1 MGTLADSVPD
11 MAVIRSAVWR
21 VLKGDSTLQ
30 GATYLAA
37 AGRIVPGDKAPE
49 QLKNAP
55 RLHIEFLPGAAIVLD
70 DVGSGRV
77 VLRLRSVLQNPSDG
91 VSADDGRHGRI
102 SSRAGYLCTGHGVFT
117 DTAYRFMELL
127 GAVGERRAH
136 GSQEPG
142 GKLPGHDRGGAG
154 TEGSNEGRWSRRKG
168 WATRISYTEEQS
180 KRSRSVAPV
189 GPTWDSLAAAFRSR
203 VRSRRI
209 SPRWTSSVGT
219 SVAGR

>member
-1 MGTLADSVPD
+1 

-117 DTAYRFMELL
+117 DTAYRFMDSWVQSVSDVLTDPKSPE
-127 GAVGERRAH
+127 E
-136 GSQEPG
+136 
-142 GKLPGHDRGGAG
+142 
-154 TEGSNEGRWSRRKG
+154 
-168 WATRISYTEEQS
+168 SYQVTTM
-180 KRSRSVAPV
+180 VA
-189 GPTWDSLAAAFRSR
+189 R
-203 VRSRRI
+203 VQK
-209 SPRWTSSVGT
+209 VE
-219 SVAGR
+219 